1 MKTTRELD
9 VSRLP
14 PTDLEWLSQ
23 HTRHKADEIEEMYV
37 GFQVRIMIMV
47 ITLVTSASRSSNR
60 RFVITEKAPTR
71 AFSWLKAATTA
82 FTLKTL
88 LRHYAKRALTP
99 RSLNVKLGP
108 RRNYHEGRA
117 AIRHYANQPAC
128 PL

>member
-47 ITLVTSASRSSNR
+47 ITSASKSS
-60 RFVITEKAPTR
+60 
-71 AFSWLKAATTA
+71 
-82 FTLKTL
+82 
-88 LRHYAKRALTP
+88 
-99 RSLNVKLGP
+99 
-108 RRNYHEGRA
+108 
-117 AIRHYANQPAC
+117 IRI
-128 PL
+128 LSKGL

>member
-47 ITLVTSASRSSNR
+47 ITSASKSSIR
-60 RFVITEKAPTR
+60 IL
-71 AFSWLKAATTA
+71 S
-82 FTLKTL
+82 
-88 LRHYAKRALTP
+88 
-99 RSLNVKLGP
+99 
-108 RRNYHEGRA
+108 EG
-117 AIRHYANQPAC
+117 
-128 PL
+128 L